1 MYTQV
6 DKRLHMHTHLRTNH
20 PDQDTEHFIMPS
32 SVLGPFSANT
42 HSCSSQQR
50 PVVVPLGVGHFPW
63 RTLLC
68 CQFRLGWVSD
78 LRGPPSTSSHNPTW
92 PSLRLAAPLIF
103 WFRVKEV
110 SEFQRIWNRC
120 VSNLLVPFQR
130 LSEKKKGELFKT
142 RSPCSKTVVNN
153 MTVNIYLSKELKILI
168 GIKQL
173 L

>member
-50 PVVVPLGVGHFPW
+50 PVVVPLGVGHFLW

-68 CQFRLGWVSD
+68 QFCLRWVSD
-78 LRGPPSTSSHNPTW
+78 LRGPPFNILPQPHLTFTALGSPSYFLVQSKR
-92 PSLRLAAPLIF
+92 SLR
-103 WFRVKEV
+103 V
-110 SEFQRIWNRC
+110 SENMKSMC
-120 VSNLLVPFQR
+120 LKSLVPFQR
-130 LSEKKKGELFKT
+130 ISEKKKGELFKT
-142 RSPCSKTVVNN
+142 RSPCSKTVINN
-153 MTVNIYLSKELKILI
+153 MTINIYLSKELKILI